1 MPKSS
6 NTRYIKQIKQDILN
20 KFKKDSS
27 GAGHALPKVWVE
39 QIYLSQLAEP
49 KRQAFPAAVAEL
61 QQEGLIWRNTDRLKL
76 TKKGVDTLFP
86 NNGVSPKRKV
96 RNDILEKFKT
106 MGAKANQPL
115 PFKWAGFTYYPTLNP
130 KQRAVFQQV
139 IQELV
144 NDGLAEF
151 HWDTIKLTALG
162 ERQIYG

>member
-27 GAGHALPKVWVE
+27 GVGDVLPKVWVE

-61 QQEGLIWRNTDRLKL
+61 QQEGLIWRNTDKLKL

-86 NNGVSPKRKV
+86 NNGVSPKKKV
-96 RNDILEKFKT
+96 KDGILEQFKT
-106 MGAKANQPL
+106 RGLKANQQL
-115 PFKWAGFTYYPTLNP
+115 PFGWLGFDYYPTLNP

-139 IQELV
+139 IQELI
-144 NDGLAEF
+144 NDGWAEF
-151 HWDTIKLTALG
+151 NWDAFRLTALG